1 MNIKISN
8 ANNIKLYIRRVCIQ
22 NSYKYKKK
30 ILDKYVF
37 VISTSIILAW
47 KIKCQ
52 TESAYTDR
60 YGILGADADTN
71 IRE

>member
-1 MNIKISN
+1 MVTGYDCSVIYKGKQSRCMNIKISN

-37 VISTSIILAW
+37 VISTSIILA
-47 KIKCQ
+47 
-52 TESAYTDR
+52 
-60 YGILGADADTN
+60 
-71 IRE
+71 